1 LIFVAVK
8 VVSLVVSPTALL
20 VEMAFV
26 GWLLGRRR
34 WSGRVLLAL
43 GVIGLMAC
51 LVLPVEGWSIRP
63 LEDRFPAVTVPPA
76 HVDGIV
82 VLGGSIDDL
91 TSLDRGMPTLN
102 AAANR
107 LTSFVALARQYPQAR
122 LVFTGGSGAIEQGI
136 TTEAQYARTLFEQL
150 GLPADRVVFEN
161 ASRTTWENAVDT
173 HAIVQPKPGE
183 TWVLLTSASHMPR
196 AVGAFRAAGWT
207 VLPWP
212 VGYRS
217 RDWVWGFETS
227 LGTRLSVLDTAGH
240 EWEGLLAYWL
250 RGHSSAL
257 FPAPAAGEAA
267 AS

>member
-1 LIFVAVK
+1 MFVVAK
-8 VVSLVVSPTALL
+8 VISLLVSPTALL
-20 VEMAFV
+20 VGLACL

-34 WSGRVLLAL
+34 RVGRLLLAL
-43 GVIGLMAC
+43 GVGGLTVC
-51 LVLPVEGWSIRP
+51 LLLPVDSWALRP

-91 TSLDRGMPTLN
+91 TSLDRGTPTLN
-102 AAANR
+102 EAANR

-122 LVFTGGSGAIEQGI
+122 LVFTGGSGAIEQGLA
-136 TTEAQYARTLFEQL
+136 TEAQFARTLFEQL
-150 GLPADRVVFEN
+150 GLPPDRVVFEN

-173 HAIVQPKPGE
+173 LAIVQPKPGE

-196 AVGAFRAAGWT
+196 AVGAFRQAGWV

-212 VGYRS
+212 VGYHS
-217 RDWVWGFETS
+217 RDRVPGFETS
-227 LGTRLSVLDTAGH
+227 LGVRLSALDLAGH

-250 RGHSSAL
+250 AGHSSAL
-257 FPAPAAGEAA
+257 FPAPAGGEG
-267 AS
+267 ASS

>member
-1 LIFVAVK
+1 LIFVVSK
-8 VVSLVVSPTALL
+8 VVSLLVSPTALL
-20 VEMAFV
+20 VELAFL

-34 WSGRVLLAL
+34 RAGRLLLTL
-43 GVIGLMAC
+43 GVGGLTVC
-51 LVLPVEGWSIRP
+51 LLLPVDSWAIRP
-63 LEDRFPAVTVPPA
+63 LEDRFPVVAVLPA
-76 HVDGIV
+76 YVDGIV

-91 TSLDRGMPTLN
+91 TSLDRGTPTLN
-102 AAANR
+102 DAANR
-107 LTSFVALARQYPQAR
+107 LTTFVALARQYPRAK
-122 LVFTGGSGAIEQGI
+122 LVFTGGSGDIEQGLA
-136 TTEAQYARTLFEQL
+136 TEAQFARTLFEQL
-150 GLPADRVVFEN
+150 GLPPDRVVFEN

-196 AVGAFRAAGWT
+196 AVGAFRQAGWV

-217 RDWVWGFETS
+217 RDRVSGFETS
-227 LGTRLSVLDTAGH
+227 LGVRLSVLDLAGH

-250 RGHSSAL
+250 AGHSSAL
-257 FPAPAAGEAA
+257 FPAPAAGEPG